1 MATGLGI
8 MNVMGI
14 AILGD
19 LLRSPRNRVAIF
31 SHFPGSLL
39 ARVSEKLLKKWIILL
54 IRYFI

>member
-1 MATGLGI
+1 

-19 LLRSPRNRVAIF
+19 LLRSPRTRVAIF

-39 ARVSEKLLKKWIILL
+39 ARVSEKLKKKKYHSFNSFLVIL
-54 IRYFI
+54 F